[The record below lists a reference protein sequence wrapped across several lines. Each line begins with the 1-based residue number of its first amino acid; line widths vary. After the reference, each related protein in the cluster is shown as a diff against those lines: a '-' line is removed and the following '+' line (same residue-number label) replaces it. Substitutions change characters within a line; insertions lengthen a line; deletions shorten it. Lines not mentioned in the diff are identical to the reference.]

1 MISSMKYRILLLG
14 CVALPLMAAVGGCGK
29 TEASRDGKAKLEKV
43 RYAAFSGLNGVAIQM
58 GVEKG
63 FFRDAGIEVE
73 FIDTKDPVS
82 ILASGEADF
91 ADTNTGLAIIAAGR
105 GAPIKIVASV
115 FRTRMP
121 FCLIGSPA
129 IRNIG
134 DLRGKKVGI
143 GAFGTG
149 LEIFARTA
157 LARNGLKAEDVTLI
171 ANGRH
176 SQAFASLESGQVDA
190 TIISEPF
197 VTLGEKTGKARLL
210 ARGCDYLPDFHVGA
224 LTAGDAFIDKHPELL
239 RKMIQ
244 VYFRSQEYAKGHPD
258 EYLDYAQKLMK
269 LDWDVLAAG
278 LKREAILWE
287 NRPDVSMA
295 ALNETQK
302 VQIAMGFQ
310 EKAYDLGKI
319 VDLRFI
325 PKTGAK

>member
-1 MISSMKYRILLLG
+1 MIYSAKYRTLLVL
-14 CVALPLMAAVGGCGK
+14 CIALPVLALTGGCGGTNPPK
-29 TEASRDGKAKLEKV
+29 DGSAKLEKV
-43 RYAAFSGLNGVAIQM
+43 RYAAFRGLNGVAVQM

-73 FIDTKDPVS
+73 FIDTKDPIS

-91 ADTNTGLAIIAAGR
+91 ADTNTNLAITGAGR
-105 GAPIKIVASV
+105 GAPIKIVASF
-115 FRTRMP
+115 FRTKIP
-121 FCLIGSPA
+121 FYLIGSPA
-129 IRNIG
+129 IRSIG

-149 LEIFARTA
+149 LEICARTI
-157 LARNGLKAEDVTLI
+157 LARNGLKAEDVTFI

-190 TIISEPF
+190 TMISEPF

-210 ARGCDYLPDFHVGA
+210 ARGWDYMPDYHTGA
-224 LTAGDAFIDKHPELL
+224 LTASDAFIDKHPELL

-244 VYFRSQEYAKGHPD
+244 AYFRSQEYAKGHPD
-258 EYLDYAQKLMK
+258 EYLEYAQKLMK
-269 LDWDVLAAG
+269 LDRDVLAAA
-278 LKREAILWE
+278 LKREMVLWE
-287 NRPDVSMA
+287 NKPDVNMA
-295 ALNETQK
+295 ALNETQRAQ
-302 VQIAMGFQ
+302 VAMGFQ

-325 PKTGAK
+325 PKAGEK